1 MKKFSPEELAAMF
14 EQEALLPLEKE
25 FSIAEADDPVWAA
38 ETVSTLE
45 PVRRRQFLCQ
55 KVEESYKVLLVAA
68 KDGPNRDEARST
80 LAQAVEDNLR
90 WARNN
95 IAGFG
100 LECTEFPLFIRIEE
114 LSVEYGV
121 ALRELDQPPAPTLE
135 TVSGK
140 VDSLHK
146 KADAIR
152 SDTMD
157 LKTAVPATIEAQ
169 AGTIRDRDAELARLK
184 AALSSKIADLFIV
197 YQQVAPP
204 DMKLFLAYMREGNQV
219 KAAASLG
226 LKEQTLRA
234 RVAKWPTRGAAY
246 ARMYDLYQW
255 RKETRKS
262 PKEVPFF
269 DALQYEDRPAPD
281 VDAHIL
287 QDIAEIVQDLTPTNL
302 EIKREALIDNYL
314 KEYVST

>member
-1 MKKFSPEELAAMF
+1 MKKLSPEELAAMF
-14 EQEALLPLEKE
+14 EQETLLPLEQE

-38 ETVSTLE
+38 ETVSALA
-45 PVRRRQFLCQ
+45 PARRRQFLCE
-55 KVEESYKVLLVAA
+55 KVEDSYKALLAAA
-68 KDGPNRDEARST
+68 KDGPNRDEAMAT
-80 LAQAVEDNLR
+80 LARAVDANLR

-100 LECTEFPLFIRIEE
+100 LESEEFPLFIRIEE
-114 LSVEYGV
+114 LSVQYEIV
-121 ALRELDQPPAPTLE
+121 LRELDKPPAPTLE
-135 TVSGK
+135 TVSRK
-140 VDSLHK
+140 VDVLHM

-152 SDTMD
+152 TDTTD
-157 LKTAVPATIEAQ
+157 LKVAVPATIAAQ
-169 AGTIRDRDAELARLK
+169 ANTIRDRDAELARLK
-184 AALSSKIADLFIV
+184 AALSQRIADLFIV
-197 YQQVAPP
+197 YQNIAPP
-204 DMKLFLAYMREGNQV
+204 DMSIFLAYMREGNQV
-219 KAAASLG
+219 KTAASLG

-246 ARMYDLYQW
+246 ARMYNLYQW